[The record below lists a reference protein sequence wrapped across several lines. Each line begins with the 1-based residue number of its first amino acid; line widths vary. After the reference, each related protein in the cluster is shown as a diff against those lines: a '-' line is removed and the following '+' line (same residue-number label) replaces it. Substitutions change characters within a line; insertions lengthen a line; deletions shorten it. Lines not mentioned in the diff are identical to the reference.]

1 MTKQYLNLLKD
12 EVGKYAGALRDVVL
26 LAPSYAMLMFRMLN
40 DPRLSRRHRLWVDA
54 AIAYL
59 VSADDV
65 IPEEEF
71 GGYGYL
77 DDIFCCAYVAT
88 RIGEEVGWDVVEES
102 WQGSGSAHEVSQ
114 SLVAREQEL
123 LGHTI
128 GDDVL
133 RFAGLVDRLEDE
145 PEAPRSDAEDE
156 AGFGAWS

>member
-1 MTKQYLNLLKD
+1 MTKEYLRSLKE

-26 LAPSYAMLMFRMLN
+26 LTPSYAMLMLRMLN

-65 IPEEEF
+65 IPEDEF

-77 DDIFCCAYVAT
+77 DDLFCCAYVAT
-88 RIGEEVGWDVVEES
+88 RIGEEAGWDVVEES
-102 WQGSGSAHEVSQ
+102 WRGAGSAHEMSH

-123 LGHTI
+123 LGHTV

-133 RFAGLVDRLEDE
+133 RFAGLRDRSEDE
-145 PEAPRSDAEDE
+145 PDAAWL
-156 AGFGAWS
+156 AGGGGEGVGAWA